1 MWFMIIGT
9 VLAAFAA
16 GLLYISF
23 RAARFSAVL
32 RLTRGKKGPA
42 RLLCLAFFGAL
53 TALLWATLNMM
64 NASATWFPILSAK
77 YAGVSRNAIGRGR
90 RP

>member
-42 RLLCLAFFGAL
+42 WLLCFGFFTTA
-53 TALLWATLNMM
+53 TALLWATLN
-64 NASATWFPILSAK
+64 LE
-77 YAGVSRNAIGRGR
+77 IGRAHV
-90 RP
+90 